1 MLDLDSLHS
10 WLIGSAT
17 RLWRQRHT
25 NPATANAMNLMLR
38 ETRGLFFST
47 FKYLLRA
54 PHQTVNAVQKTTET
68 LTDELQTFCAEVR
81 DASMDSLEKS
91 LTSHHVVSVIVEG
104 ILALCE
110 EVVSS
115 KIASNKMIRISSDVM
130 IKLGPV
136 LLELLREIVHKSR
149 WKQRNNGQNVE
160 ESTLPVYFCQ
170 WPDYIDSF
178 TSLLHIYSVSEQ
190 SRKLI
195 RVNEAFKQREWQEV
209 FDVILAVV
217 VHYVFEKDQMESALS
232 ANGNKVRIVRS
243 CLRFLRVVC
252 MSCLELHLPID
263 FHVRL
268 LASTLYFLRKLEQN
282 KNNRTEDREKDNS
295 LRDLEVGIHQ
305 SEKIEQSMKAQDR
318 FCDSESIPKEGY
330 RLAVS
335 LLEGCDPDLLPE
347 LLEQLGD
354 EITMKNTG
362 DACFERLSVALR
374 VWLRLL
380 SGRFT
385 KDRRKELRPKLP
397 KILFAVQSVLQE
409 LKSENLMA
417 VNLAT
422 EVMEKI
428 LSLGKGMVLPHNA
441 VVVLHSGLIKLVAN
455 DRSFPRLFDSQY
467 SLLSTLLFQHSEAV
481 YGAVHVFITCVR
493 NLLLS
498 LIQGCDVQ
506 SEAAVERNEDKTSEE
521 RLKPTEL
528 VQSAQKM
535 ARLYQEI
542 STHKIAFSK
551 YSPYMIADYIR
562 GVQTIAVPSPVRDA
576 LTSGVYCLFELCG
589 EHELS
594 LLHAVLEKGSREL
607 FHSLHA
613 DYTKYHKFKGK
624 V

>member
-1 MLDLDSLHS
+1 
-10 WLIGSAT
+10 
-17 RLWRQRHT
+17 
-25 NPATANAMNLMLR
+25 
-38 ETRGLFFST
+38 
-47 FKYLLRA
+47 
-54 PHQTVNAVQKTTET
+54 
-68 LTDELQTFCAEVR
+68 
-81 DASMDSLEKS
+81 
-91 LTSHHVVSVIVEG
+91 
-104 ILALCE
+104 
-110 EVVSS
+110 
-115 KIASNKMIRISSDVM
+115 
-130 IKLGPV
+130 
-136 LLELLREIVHKSR
+136 
-149 WKQRNNGQNVE
+149 
-160 ESTLPVYFCQ
+160 
-170 WPDYIDSF
+170 
-178 TSLLHIYSVSEQ
+178 
-190 SRKLI
+190 
-195 RVNEAFKQREWQEV
+195 
-209 FDVILAVV
+209 
-217 VHYVFEKDQMESALS
+217 
-232 ANGNKVRIVRS
+232 
-243 CLRFLRVVC
+243 